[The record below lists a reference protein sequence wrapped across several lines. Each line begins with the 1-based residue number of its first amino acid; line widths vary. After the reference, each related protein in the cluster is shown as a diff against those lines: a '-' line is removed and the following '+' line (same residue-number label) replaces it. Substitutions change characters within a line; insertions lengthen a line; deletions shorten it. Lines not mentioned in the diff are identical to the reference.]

1 MVDTPTTLQPTK
13 PPSPH
18 RRSRGPLIA
27 LVVLGVIGLAA
38 IGFLVADLGDDPPPS
53 ELSTPSAPPS
63 TGPTTTVDPQVATK
77 SEIVDA
83 YRQSYEA
90 FVAVASD
97 PTGQFDDPRLTDHKK
112 GTALAA
118 SQLAIRRLRADGQ
131 VLNLDQLEMNPVVV
145 ELGPDRA
152 EVEDCGVDVSGIVDQ
167 DTGEVIEAAGPPEPK
182 LVTATFELFEG
193 VWMQTSLT
201 DTESPCVPSGS

>member
-1 MVDTPTTLQPTK
+1 
-13 PPSPH
+13 
-18 RRSRGPLIA
+18 LIA

-38 IGFLVADLGDDPPPS
+38 IGFLVVNLGDDPPPS

-90 FVAVASD
+90 FVAVGSD
-97 PTGQFDDPRLTDHKK
+97 TTGQFDDPSLSRRMK

-118 SQLAIRRLRADGQ
+118 AQLSIRKWRADGHVLQ
-131 VLNLDQLEMNPVVV
+131 VTELEMGLPR
-145 ELGPDRA
+145 P
-152 EVEDCGVDVSGIVDQ
+152 
-167 DTGEVIEAAGPPEPK
+167 
-182 LVTATFELFEG
+182 LVTGWVRRPRWPL
-193 VWMQTSLT
+193 
-201 DTESPCVPSGS
+201 GS